1 MNKRPPIF
9 YLNIRI
15 MIQRIQSIYLI
26 LAFVCMCFAL
36 STPLAEFTNQTVNC
50 KMTAVRY
57 EIFGTTA
64 LNPPATL
71 PWGVLALTFVI
82 IGLTAYIFFQF
93 KSRMKQILLCNVSI
107 AVHLFYFI
115 TYATYSIAFASH
127 HQMSYSPGF
136 YILLPVASLIFTM
149 LARRGVKAD
158 EAKVRAADRI
168 R

>member
-1 MNKRPPIF
+1 
-9 YLNIRI
+9 
-15 MIQRIQSIYLI
+15 MIQRIQSIYLL
-26 LAFVCMCFAL
+26 LAFICMCFAL
-36 STPLAEFTNQTVNC
+36 STPLAEFTVQAINC
-50 KMTAVRY
+50 KMTAVGY
-57 EIFGTTA
+57 DVFGTTA

-82 IGLTAYIFFQF
+82 LALTIYIFFQF
-93 KSRMKQILLCNVSI
+93 KNRMKQILLCNVSI

-115 TYATYSIAFASH
+115 TYATYCVAFASH
-127 HQMSYSPGF
+127 HKMSYSPGF
-136 YILLPVASLIFTM
+136 FILLPVLSLVFTL